1 MKAHKITMTATLTVP
16 VNPKHYPG
24 YDTDEERLACDLENF
39 SDSPGELL
47 ENENCQVSLTGEIIE
62 NPNSL

>member
-16 VNPKHYPG
+16 VNPEHYPG

-39 SDSPGELL
+39 RDFPEIMLELK
-47 ENENCQVSLTGEIIE
+47 ECQVSLTGEVIE
-62 NPNSL
+62 LE